1 MRTSRASGFSL
12 IELMIVVAIIAIL
25 ASIALPA
32 YTEHQ
37 RKARRAAGAS
47 CAAAVAQ
54 QAERFY
60 TTNLTY
66 VNFAADTAICE
77 PAALDFY
84 TIGVDT
90 LQPKTYR
97 ITATAKGAQASDTG
111 CTPLTVNQAG
121 TKGPNASC
129 W

>member
-12 IELMIVVAIIAIL
+12 IELMIVVAIIGIL

-32 YTEHQ
+32 YNEHQ
-37 RKARRAAGAS
+37 RKARRTAGAS

-66 VNFAADTAICE
+66 VGFAADTTICE
-77 PAALDFY
+77 PATLGFY
-84 TIGVDT
+84 NIGVDN
-90 LQPKTYR
+90 LLAKTYR
-97 ITATAKGAQASDTG
+97 ITATAKGKQAGDTG
-111 CTPLTVNQAG
+111 CSPLTVNQAG